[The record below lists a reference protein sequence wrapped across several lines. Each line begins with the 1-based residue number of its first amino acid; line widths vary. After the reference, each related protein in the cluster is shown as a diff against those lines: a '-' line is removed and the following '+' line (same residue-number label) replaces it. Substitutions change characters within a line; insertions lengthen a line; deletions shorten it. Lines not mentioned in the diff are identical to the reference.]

1 MKLTIIIIS
10 LIFFCFIKKL
20 EKKKSKKNRNNYL
33 ESVIKKFYSVSSYW
47 GGMSSL
53 DLPLFK
59 GQIDY
64 NNVSVKNIEES
75 INEVKKKYKKRGYTF
90 MEKGKTEFLFIK
102 GPNTH
107 HVKIMRLGNG
117 LLYFHIKK

>member
-1 MKLTIIIIS
+1 MTESNIENSNRASKNTI
-10 LIFFCFIKKL
+10 KV
-20 EKKKSKKNRNNYL
+20 KKSNIIR
-33 ESVIKKFYSVSSYW
+33 EE
-47 GGMSSL
+47 

-102 GPNTH
+102 GPNTY

-117 LLYFHIKK
+117 LLYFYTKK